1 MLTSRQC
8 QGARSWLPVSRPNVR
23 DSSRSDGRRGLRYAA
38 CARRLACWKTIYQF
52 VFVPCLLGLIIG
64 CGTTTKRT
72 ATEQLLMSDAVDNA
86 IAKIDFRHLAQQ
98 SVYLDTTYVSPV
110 RAQGFVN
117 APYVIS
123 SIRQQLAA
131 AGCRIQ
137 DTRDEADIIVEPR
150 IGTLGAD
157 GHEVT
162 FGIPKSGGIAAAAS
176 AISGNPLTALPE
188 ISFAQSNAQSG
199 VAKVYV
205 FAYSR
210 ETKEPIWQSGV
221 AKAESN
227 CSSTWILGAGPI
239 QRGSIFEQ
247 PRFAGRKLTPVGKG
261 NVLRSGLI
269 DSTAQYTEQMEPEAV
284 YQAPRIFA
292 ELDVP
297 QEKIRVAAPNPQ
309 ASGDQPTILQ

>member
-1 MLTSRQC
+1 MRWTTFNRL
-8 QGARSWLPVSRPNVR
+8 GFVS
-23 DSSRSDGRRGLRYAA
+23 
-38 CARRLACWKTIYQF
+38 F
-52 VFVPCLLGLIIG
+52 LLGLIIG

-86 IAKIDFRHLAQQ
+86 VAKIDFRHLALQ

-137 DTRDEADIIVEPR
+137 DAREEADIIVEPR

-162 FGIPKSGGIAAAAS
+162 FGIPKSGGVAAAAS

-199 VAKVYV
+199 VAKVYL

-239 QRGSIFEQ
+239 QKGSIFEQ

-269 DSTAQYTEQMEPEAV
+269 DNTAQYADQLEPAV
-284 YQAPRIFA
+284 AYQAPRIFA
-292 ELDVP
+292 ALDVP
-297 QEKIRVAAPNPQ
+297 QKKARIAASNPHE
-309 ASGDQPTILQ
+309 STDSPTNLQ